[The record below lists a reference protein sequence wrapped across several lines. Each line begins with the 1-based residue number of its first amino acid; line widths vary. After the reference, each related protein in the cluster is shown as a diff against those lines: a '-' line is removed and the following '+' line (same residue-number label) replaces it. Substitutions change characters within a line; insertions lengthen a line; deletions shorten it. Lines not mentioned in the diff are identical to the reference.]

1 MQQPVSQTSEDTVRS
16 ATSFRPNIDIVSAE
30 NEVVILADMPGVEPE
45 GIEVKFD
52 RGVLELYA
60 KVIPRNQRRNPL
72 SEEYAV
78 GDFRRAFQL
87 AEEFDGAKTS
97 AEFHDGVLCLRI
109 PKAAVARSQRVQ
121 IRAGK
126 G

>member
-1 MQQPVSQTSEDTVRS
+1 MQQPVSQATENAVRS

-30 NEVVILADMPGVEPE
+30 NEVVILADVPGVEAE
-45 GIEVKFD
+45 AIEVKFD

-60 KVIPRNQRRNPL
+60 KVSPRNPRRTAL

-109 PKAAVARSQRVQ
+109 PKAALARTQRVQ

>member
-1 MQQPVSQTSEDTVRS
+1 MRS
-16 ATSFRPNIDIVSAE
+16 ASSFRPNIDIVSAE
-30 NEVVILADMPGVEPE
+30 NEVMILADLPGVEPE

-52 RGVLELYA
+52 RGVLELHA
-60 KVIPRNQRRNPL
+60 KLAPREQRRVPL

-87 AEEFDGAKTS
+87 AEEFDGAKTN

-109 PKAAVARSQRVQ
+109 PKAAARSQRVQ